1 MGKKILIV
9 DDDQVILDSLQEYL
23 AEAGY
28 TVLLA
33 ADGISGFERIV
44 KEKPDLIV
52 TDILLPRL
60 HGIAVC
66 EKIRSDDDLRSIPII
81 LMTGVYKDVN
91 MRLYV
96 YKGLADDFIEKP
108 FLESDLLAK
117 IERLLGR
124 GAEGNISRTSPQ
136 GDH

>member
-9 DDDQVILDSLQEYL
+9 DDDQVILDSLQEFL
-23 AEAGY
+23 AGAGY
-28 TVLLA
+28 EVLLA

-108 FLESDLLAK
+108 FLESDLLSK

-124 GAEGNISRTSPQ
+124 GT
-136 GDH
+136 